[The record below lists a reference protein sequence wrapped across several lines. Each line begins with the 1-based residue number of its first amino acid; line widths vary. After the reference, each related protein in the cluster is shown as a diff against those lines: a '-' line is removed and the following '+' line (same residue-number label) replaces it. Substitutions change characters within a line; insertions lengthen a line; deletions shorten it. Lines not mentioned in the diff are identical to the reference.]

1 MRRHRIAIAIVT
13 TILTASAAFC
23 AYWWVYRQ
31 RCAVALLLIFL
42 ALAAMS

>member
-1 MRRHRIAIAIVT
+1 MKRHRVAIVIVT
-13 TILTASAAFC
+13 TILTATAALC

-31 RCAVALLLIFL
+31 LCAVALLLIFL